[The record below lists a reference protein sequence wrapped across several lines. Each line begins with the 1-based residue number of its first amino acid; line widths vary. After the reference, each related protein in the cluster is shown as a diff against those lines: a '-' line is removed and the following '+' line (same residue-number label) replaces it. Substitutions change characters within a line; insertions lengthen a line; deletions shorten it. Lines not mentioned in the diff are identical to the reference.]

1 LQRTFIHNDQTANAR
16 DHKADCPCSS
26 AGLKVECAARHN
38 CKMRMGNISSGVPRP
53 DEFQF
58 SDVREML
65 LRSRKTRPRLNAV
78 AVASLQRRR
87 YLPALCRVQAL
98 AVPAIGA
105 LTHIDDDDRH
115 SRMRSQVGARC
126 GHCCE
131 VCLWHIAS
139 FRGDNNSVAFGSEPD
154 IQRAALSEPNL

>member
-1 LQRTFIHNDQTANAR
+1 
-16 DHKADCPCSS
+16 
-26 AGLKVECAARHN
+26 
-38 CKMRMGNISSGVPRP
+38 MRMGNISSGVPRP

-115 SRMRSQVGARC
+115 SP
-126 GHCCE
+126 H
-131 VCLWHIAS
+131 
-139 FRGDNNSVAFGSEPD
+139 
-154 IQRAALSEPNL
+154 ALSGWRQMRPLLRAQLVADFVVNVPRQRTGLPGRLYELRRCPDSVYATPTLRNAQNLSKWWPGH